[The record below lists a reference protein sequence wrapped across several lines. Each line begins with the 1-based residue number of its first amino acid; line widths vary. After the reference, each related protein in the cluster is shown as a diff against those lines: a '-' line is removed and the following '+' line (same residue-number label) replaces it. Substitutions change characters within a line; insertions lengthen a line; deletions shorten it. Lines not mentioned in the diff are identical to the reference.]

1 MSLLALAL
9 LALGQADAPA
19 NLIYRDA
26 LERGLVVEGVEVKL
40 PEPIL
45 RAGMTEADRRT
56 ALKGAVDLPIDEFLR
71 DSPNAPFKLKLRD
84 VPYPGGVVRVV
95 DLWFA
100 VHASLDE
107 IDLDQLAGKADLA
120 GRETTEEVGNMR
132 FSARI
137 LTDADLKT
145 RSIAPAAEGLDRRAF
160 SRGVL
165 LDKVEVSSV
174 NHVVASKANGSLV
187 IASRTDPAFDL
198 DPTFP
203 NRWSLLPAP
212 GAKKEAA
219 APKVYVGSV
228 GYTRVDPLSEK
239 PAILLVESH
248 LAFAEPKG
256 WFNGASILRSKMGL
270 IAQDQIRKLRREIA
284 ARRKGPAKP

>member
-9 LALGQADAPA
+9 LALGQAADASSADP
-19 NLIYRDA
+19 LYREA

-40 PEPIL
+40 PAPIL
-45 RAGMTEADRRT
+45 RAGMPEADRRA
-56 ALKGAVDLPIDEFLR
+56 ALKGAIDLPIDEFLR

-107 IDLDQLAGKADLA
+107 LDLDQLAGKGDQ
-120 GRETTEEVGNMR
+120 ETTEEVGNMR
-132 FSARI
+132 FSART
-137 LTDADLKT
+137 LTDADLKA
-145 RSIAPAAEGLDRRAF
+145 RSIVPPVGGLDRRAF
-160 SRGVL
+160 SKGIL

-174 NHVVASKANGSLV
+174 NHIVASKANGALV
-187 IASRTDPAFDL
+187 IASRTDPAFDQ
-198 DPTFP
+198 DAAFP
-203 NRWSLLPAP
+203 NRWTLLPGP
-212 GAKKEAA
+212 GAKKGTTP
-219 APKVYVGSV
+219 PKVYVGSV
-228 GYTRVDPLSEK
+228 GYTRVDPVSEK
-239 PAILLVESH
+239 PSILLVESH

-256 WFNGASILRSKMGL
+256 WFNGASILRSKIGL

-284 ARRKGPAKP
+284 SRRKNPAKP